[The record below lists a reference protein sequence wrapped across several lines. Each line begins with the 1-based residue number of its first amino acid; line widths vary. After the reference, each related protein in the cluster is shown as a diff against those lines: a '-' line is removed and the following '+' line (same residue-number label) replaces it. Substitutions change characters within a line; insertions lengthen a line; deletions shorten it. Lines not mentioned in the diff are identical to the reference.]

1 LFIEELIRVIK
12 SVNTS
17 DILNI
22 ETLEIGFLN
31 LVSSILL
38 TLWREHGKSIQ
49 RLSILPS
56 IPRVSGTTIVNITL
70 IFTGQPSILK
80 TGSSSREWSR
90 MPNIPSL
97 T

>member
-1 LFIEELIRVIK
+1 MSL
-12 SVNTS
+12 
-17 DILNI
+17 
-22 ETLEIGFLN
+22 
-31 LVSSILL
+31 ILL
-38 TLWREHGKSIQ
+38 ALWREYGRSIQ

-56 IPRVSGTTIVNITL
+56 IPRVGRTTIVNVTL

-90 MPNIPSL
+90 MPNIFSL